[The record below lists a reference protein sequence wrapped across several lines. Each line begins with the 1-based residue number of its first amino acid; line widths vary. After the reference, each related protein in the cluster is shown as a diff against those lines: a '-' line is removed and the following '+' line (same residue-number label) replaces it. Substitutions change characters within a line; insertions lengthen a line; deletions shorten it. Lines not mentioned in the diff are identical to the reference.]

1 MAVPCVRIAG
11 SGRRCRVVSGG
22 SAARAQVGAAVGA
35 DAGPQGWA
43 HRCTAAPQL
52 MSAAKQWPAHSAAL

>member
-1 MAVPCVRIAG
+1 
-11 SGRRCRVVSGG
+11 VSGG